1 MSLAYQVH
9 PHAAKRIR
17 ERFGIKPEHV
27 PNWANQTL
35 SNSVRAYKQDDGR
48 TVFQHK
54 TKEIFIVVD
63 EADMLVVTTI
73 DKPIEKVKV
82 RSPFLDAMLPQLE
95 REAFKMQR
103 DFTRQRRQLE
113 KMHAE
118 KVTERGL
125 TLERRAAAKNPLIQA
140 KLAADAKEMD
150 KEARVLEAQITQLKM
165 DYEISVVKVE
175 SFIRSIK
182 DEKDVS

>member
-1 MSLAYQVH
+1 H
-9 PHAAKRIR
+9 R
-17 ERFGIKPEHV
+17 
-27 PNWANQTL
+27 
-35 SNSVRAYKQDDGR
+35 
-48 TVFQHK
+48 
-54 TKEIFIVVD
+54 TKEVFLAVD
-63 EADMLVVTTI
+63 PADMLVVTVI
-73 DKPIEKVKV
+73 DKKIEKVKV

-103 DFTRQRRQLE
+103 DFTRQRRQWE

-140 KLAADAKEMD
+140 KLAEDAKFLER
-150 KEARVLEAQITQLKM
+150 EARVLEAQITQLKM
-165 DYEISVVKVE
+165 DFEISVVKVE

-182 DEKDVS
+182 DEKDVV